1 MTQSPPSSDGSAGSP
16 DGPSADRAEAFS
28 QVQSSADFA
37 LLRGSFRRFAFPLT
51 ALFLLWYL
59 LYVLLS
65 TYAVGFMSIR
75 VIGHVNVGLLMGL
88 GQFLTTFVITAAY
101 VRHAN
106 RRLDPLAAKLRSEI
120 EGRVDPKGLI

>member
-1 MTQSPPSSDGSAGSP
+1 MTQSLPPSDPGGSDP
-16 DGPSADRAEAFS
+16 EPYTAEAFS
-28 QVQSSADFA
+28 RVRNSSDFA
-37 LLRGSFRRFAFPLT
+37 LLRGSFRRFAFPMT

-59 LYVLLS
+59 VYVLLS

-88 GQFLTTFVITAAY
+88 GQFVTTFVITGLY

-106 RRLDPLAAKLRSEI
+106 RKLDPLAASLRREI
-120 EGRVDPKGLI
+120 EDRVDPEGLA

>member
-1 MTQSPPSSDGSAGSP
+1 MARSKRSGRGGNR
-16 DGPSADRAEAFS
+16 GPGPNFE
-28 QVQSSADFA
+28 QVQKSEDFA
-37 LLRGSFRRFAFPLT
+37 LLRGRFRRFAFPLT
-51 ALFLLWYL
+51 ALFLIWYL

-88 GQFLTTFVITAAY
+88 GQFLTTFLITGLY

-106 RRLDPLAAKLRSEI
+106 RKLDPLSAKLRTQI
-120 EGRVDPKGLI
+120 EGPGSAPAATSGGAR